1 MLEPESFQEA
11 RTDPRFFVRR
21 PITYSHGG
29 KRLLTLTLNLG
40 LGGTRVETF
49 QYLPEHED
57 IDLHLDLE
65 TNGIR
70 LKGRTV
76 YSQQLF
82 EGHYASGIQFIKIS
96 EQERIILRDYL
107 DPISH
112 QSKPP
117 MSFFGSGTNAQ
128 ALPFPLVEPGEIR
141 EEIQEIDEGSERG
154 TVERIAKL
162 ERTIREL
169 QAFSY
174 SIFHDLHS
182 PLLAIE
188 GLSRR
193 LLERY
198 STDLDAKGQ
207 QLINLIHKDII
218 KMEKLTEDLL
228 TFYRSGHQPI
238 QISEIDIAELVQG
251 VVQELKAIH
260 PRQIILDVKDLPHAR
275 GDREMITRLFFNLLS
290 NAFKFTRDKETAIIE
305 ICGRVEEVENLY
317 YVKDNGVGFEM
328 QYANRLFSPF
338 QRLHSREEFEGT
350 GIGLA
355 IVQGIVRQHGGRV
368 WAEGRVQEGATFYFT
383 LPKGKLA
390 GIGGAQSNP

>member
-1 MLEPESFQEA
+1 M
-11 RTDPRFFVRR
+11 
-21 PITYSHGG
+21 
-29 KRLLTLTLNLG
+29 
-40 LGGTRVETF
+40 
-49 QYLPEHED
+49 
-57 IDLHLDLE
+57 
-65 TNGIR
+65 
-70 LKGRTV
+70 
-76 YSQQLF
+76 F
-82 EGHYASGIQFIKIS
+82 ERHYISGIQFIKIS

-107 DPISH
+107 DAMSYH
-112 QSKPP
+112 SRPP
-117 MSFFGSGTNAQ
+117 MSFLGNGTNTQ
-128 ALPFPLVEPGEIR
+128 TFPFPPAQPGEIR
-141 EEIQEIDEGSERG
+141 EEIPEINEGLERR
-154 TVERIAKL
+154 TVERMAKL

-169 QAFSY
+169 EAFSY
-174 SIFHDLHS
+174 SICHDLHS

-238 QISEIDIAELVQG
+238 QISEIDIAKLVQG

-260 PRQIILDVKDLPHAR
+260 PRQIVLDVKDLPHAR

-368 WAEGRVQEGATFYFT
+368 WAEGRSRRVRRFTSLFQRGELHEYRVHSLISKLQVRLRSSGICFYEGCVSKS
-383 LPKGKLA
+383 PKTYHLK
-390 GIGGAQSNP
+390 IIPSSFSTR